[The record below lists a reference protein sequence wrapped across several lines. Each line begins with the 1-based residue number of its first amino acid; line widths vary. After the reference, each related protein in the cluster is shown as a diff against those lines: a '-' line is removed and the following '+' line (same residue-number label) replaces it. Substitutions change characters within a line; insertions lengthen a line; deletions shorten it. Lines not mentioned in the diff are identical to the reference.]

1 MFIYAKIAIQ
11 NSLKCT

>member
-11 NSLKCT
+11 NSLQCT